1 VAVTE
6 FGNGRVGSVSFP
18 LESSVGGARRTAR
31 LKGETWVDVHER
43 LAQLRSMVENA
54 RAMPMSASAVVNRP
68 ELLAEIDALASE
80 LANAFTE
87 ADRVIAERDAV
98 IAEGRVEAE
107 RIITEGGYERDR
119 LASDTEVYRV
129 AKIEA
134 DKMREEAQ
142 KEAVE
147 LRQETDEYVD
157 SRLAN
162 FEVAL
167 GKTMEA
173 VARGRQRLHG
183 RSDLDRWGR
192 EGVDDILLPGEEE
205 P

>member
-1 VAVTE
+1 
-6 FGNGRVGSVSFP
+6 
-18 LESSVGGARRTAR
+18 
-31 LKGETWVDVHER
+31 VDVHER
-43 LAQLRSMVENA
+43 LARIRDIVESA
-54 RAMPMSASAVVNRP
+54 RAMPMSASAVVNRS
-68 ELLAEIDALASE
+68 ELLAEIDALTSE

-129 AKIEA
+129 AKIES
-134 DKMREEAQ
+134 DRMREEAQ

-192 EGVDDILLPGEEE
+192 EGVDEILLPGEDE

>member
-1 VAVTE
+1 M
-6 FGNGRVGSVSFP
+6 
-18 LESSVGGARRTAR
+18 
-31 LKGETWVDVHER
+31 DVHER
-43 LAQLRSMVENA
+43 MAQIRSIVENA
-54 RAMPMSASAVVNRP
+54 RAMPMSASAVVNRS
-68 ELLAEIDALASE
+68 ELLAEIDSLASDV
-80 LANAFTE
+80 ANAFTE
-87 ADRVIAERDAV
+87 ADRVVADKDAV
-98 IAEGRVEAE
+98 VAEGRVEAE
-107 RIITEGGYERDR
+107 RIITEGRYERDR
-119 LASDTEVYRV
+119 LASYTEVYRV

-134 DKMREEAQ
+134 ERMREEAQ

-173 VARGRQRLHG
+173 VARGRERLHG

-192 EGVDDILLPGEEE
+192 EGVDDILLPGEDETT
-205 P
+205 

>member
-1 VAVTE
+1 M
-6 FGNGRVGSVSFP
+6 
-18 LESSVGGARRTAR
+18 
-31 LKGETWVDVHER
+31 DVHER
-43 LAQLRSMVENA
+43 LAQIRGIVENA
-54 RAMPMSASAVVNRP
+54 RAMPMSASAVVNRS
-68 ELLAEIDALASE
+68 ELLAEIDSLASE
-80 LANAFTE
+80 LSNAFTE
-87 ADRVIAERDAV
+87 ADRVLADKDAV

-107 RIITEGGYERDR
+107 RIINESRYERER

-129 AKIEA
+129 AKVEA
-134 DKMREEAQ
+134 DRIREEAQ

-183 RSDLDRWGR
+183 RSDLDRCGR
-192 EGVDDILLPGEEE
+192 EGVDEIMLPGEDEL
-205 P
+205 